1 MLGDAPNEK
10 LGQIPDEKLNEGDDF
25 SQCRLHPRKGYRIVH
40 FPAEEAA
47 CAARRQVLDYCAMA
61 GGRGEAEGYLTVWG
75 NESVVGG
82 IRRFEEELDDWE
94 RASAC
99 GEH

>member
-10 LGQIPDEKLNEGDDF
+10 LWDLPDEKPDKGADF
-25 SQCRLHPRKGYRIVH
+25 SQCNLHPRNGQCIVR

-47 CAARRQVLDYCAMA
+47 CAARGQVLDYCAMA
-61 GGRGEAEGYLTVWG
+61 GSRGEAEGYLTVWG

-82 IRRFEEELDDWE
+82 IRRFEEESDDRE
-94 RASAC
+94 GASAC

>member
-10 LGQIPDEKLNEGDDF
+10 LWQIPDEIFDKGADF
-25 SQCRLHPRKGYRIVH
+25 LQCNLETRNGQRILR
-40 FPAEEAA
+40 FPTEEAA
-47 CAARRQVLDYCAMA
+47 CAARGQVLDYCAMA
-61 GGRGEAEGYLTVWG
+61 GSRGKAEGYLTVWR

-82 IRRFEEELDDWE
+82 IRRFEEEFDDRE
-94 RASAC
+94 GASAC